1 MHQTENVDVAKANLG
16 IPGKGTTPVG
26 GVPGIRQGMER
37 YRRDTEKRDKRDEL
51 DRKKYVSRTTEKKGA
66 HLWATS
72 ERDIDSP
79 DDRLSQSLTLVG

>member
-16 IPGKGTTPVG
+16 IPGKGTTPVE
-26 GVPGIRQGMER
+26 V
-37 YRRDTEKRDKRDEL
+37 YRALGKVWRDTEKRAKRDEL